1 MTKDEAIKSALRA
14 CGSNDSQLDDAVLVL
29 ISRVSEKAGAFFYN
43 DASSHDVPL
52 ENVGAFKKSMQTD
65 KPHLL
70 PRAFESGL
78 ADRAFI
84 DGNLQARGDL
94 VRQVGELEATRI
106 AKSYG
111 LNGVGDTRRARS
123 AVTVEVKRNGASSNP
138 WSDHP
143 SNVNERGR
151 YTAAAIGR
159 QAALVRA
166 NEKGAAEIAAAVG
179 SRIGDTTARRRA
191 S

>member
-1 MTKDEAIKSALRA
+1 MTKDEAIVGALRA
-14 CGSNDSQLDDAVLVL
+14 CGSDEKQLADAVLIL
-29 ISRVSEKAGAFFYN
+29 GSRVTEKGGAFFYN

-52 ENVGAFKKSMQTD
+52 DNITAFKKTMQSE

-70 PRAFESGL
+70 PRAFESAL

-84 DGNLQARGDL
+84 DGNLSARGEL
-94 VRQVGELEATRI
+94 IKQVGELAANRI

-111 LNGVGDTRRARS
+111 LSGVGDTKRAR
-123 AVTVEVKRNGASSNP
+123 AAETDEVKRGNANNP

-143 SNVNERGR
+143 QNTDQRGR

-159 QAALVRA
+159 QAALVKA
-166 NEKGAAEIAAAVG
+166 NEQGAAEIAAAVG
-179 SRIGDTTARRRA
+179 SKIGDTTAQRRRA
-191 S
+191 